1 VTGRRRWW
9 WRAAL
14 AALAFAGVEVVVRL
28 IDARA
33 DELRL
38 ALVVALCA
46 GAASLLLEATGAT
59 PAVWTEHVEHEAGLS
74 RLDPRTSSYLRVVE
88 GHLSAREPDP
98 ALWGRLRGLADQT
111 LRARHGVPLDDPR
124 ATGLLGPEL
133 SHVLAQPPRRM
144 STAEIDRCVTRI
156 EEL

>member
-1 VTGRRRWW
+1 VTGPRRWW
-9 WRAAL
+9 WRLAGAAL
-14 AALAFAGVEVVVRL
+14 VFAGIEAVVLL

-46 GAASLLLEATGAT
+46 AAASLLLDATRAA
-59 PAVWTEHVEHEAGLS
+59 PAVWTVHAEHEAGLS

-88 GHLSAREPDP
+88 GHLTAREPDP

-111 LRARHGVPLDDPR
+111 LSTRHGVPLEDPR
-124 ATGLLGPEL
+124 APDLLGPEL
-133 SHVLAQPPRRM
+133 SHVLSQPPRRM
-144 STAEIDRCVTRI
+144 STDEIDRCVKRI

>member
-1 VTGRRRWW
+1 MTGRRRWW
-9 WRAAL
+9 WRLGGAAL
-14 AALAFAGVEVVVRL
+14 VFAGIEAVVLL

-38 ALVVALCA
+38 ALVVLLCV
-46 GAASLLLEATGAT
+46 GAASLLLEATGVA
-59 PAVWTEHVEHEAGLS
+59 PAVWTEHTEHEAGLS

-111 LRARHGVPLDDPR
+111 LRARHGVPLEDPR
-124 ATGLLGPEL
+124 ATDLLGPEL
-133 SHVLAQPPRRM
+133 THVLAQPPRRM
-144 STAEIDRCVTRI
+144 STDEIDRCVRGI
-156 EEL
+156 EDL